1 MKHIPRV
8 GIGGPVGSGKT
19 ALVEALV
26 PRLLAEGYPTLVIT
40 NDIVTRLRKR
50 FEQQPAVAP
59 PDLTAMVKALLEQA
73 KPAAHLKWIRASVG
87 NVTRLIHTDDI
98 LFFQSDNKYTRIV
111 CKGADAF
118 VRTPI
123 SELRDGLD
131 PEMFWQVHR
140 GAIVNAHAIDRAVRE
155 DTERLVLFFKGHP
168 EKVVVSRQYYPLFK
182 QD

>member
-1 MKHIPRV
+1 
-8 GIGGPVGSGKT
+8 
-19 ALVEALV
+19 VEIA
-26 PRLLAEGYPTLVIT
+26 RLRETVA
-40 NDIVTRLRKR
+40 RLRKR
-50 FEQQPAVAP
+50 IEQQPASAP
-59 PDLTAMVKALLEQA
+59 ADLTALVKSLLEQA

-98 LFFQSDNKYTRIV
+98 LFIQSDNKYTRIV

-123 SELRDGLD
+123 SELREGLD
-131 PEMFWQVHR
+131 PERFWQVHR

-155 DTERLVLFFKGHP
+155 ESERLVLHFRGHH
-168 EKVVVSRQYYPLFK
+168 EKIVVSRQYYPLFK